1 MLSARVL
8 RTRYPCP
15 DADSEAQNCRQ
26 ATTFSKTSPTQT
38 IVTGFRGLQ
47 QYALRQKA
55 PDAAGAS
62 ALRMTLTLK
71 LLGPDVPQDFSI
83 SVESSLTVTQVKE
96 CAREKWPDGVCA
108 PANQRST
115 RN

>member
-1 MLSARVL
+1 MCLISRDLQMRLPSPPLVFYKSVHKIA
-8 RTRYPCP
+8 
-15 DADSEAQNCRQ
+15 ADHHFFENQSD
-26 ATTFSKTSPTQT
+26 PTG
-38 IVTGFRGLQ
+38 VHHGS
-47 QYALRQKA
+47 
-55 PDAAGAS
+55 DAAGAS